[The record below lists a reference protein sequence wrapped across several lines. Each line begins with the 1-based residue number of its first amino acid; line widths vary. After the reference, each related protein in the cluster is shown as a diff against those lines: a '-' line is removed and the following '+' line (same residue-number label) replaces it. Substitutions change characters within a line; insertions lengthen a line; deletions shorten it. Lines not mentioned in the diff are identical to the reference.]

1 MIPITRSISLDD
13 SEVEETF
20 VRASGPGGQH
30 VNKTSSAVQLR
41 FDLRNSKSLPE
52 DVAARLAE
60 LAGSRLTK
68 DGVIVIVADSH
79 RSQRMNRD
87 DALARLVELIRSA
100 TVRQKARRPTR
111 PTKGSKERRLESKS
125 RRASIKAGRQSRPS
139 GD

>member
-1 MIPITRSISLDD
+1 MIPITRSISLD
-13 SEVEETF
+13 EGEIEETF
-20 VRASGPGGQH
+20 IRASGPGGQH

-41 FDLRNSKSLPE
+41 FDLRHTKSLPE
-52 DVAARLAE
+52 DVVAKLSQ

-68 DGVIVIVADSH
+68 DGIIVITADSH

-111 PTKGSKERRLESKS
+111 PTRSSKEKRLDSKS
-125 RRASIKAGRQSRPS
+125 RRASVKAGRQSRPS